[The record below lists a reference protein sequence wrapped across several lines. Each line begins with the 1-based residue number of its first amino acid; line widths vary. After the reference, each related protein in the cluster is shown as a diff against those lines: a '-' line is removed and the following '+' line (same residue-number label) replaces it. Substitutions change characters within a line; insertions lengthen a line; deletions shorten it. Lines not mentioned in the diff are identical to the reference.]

1 MAKKGRPPGRTVAIN
16 RKARRN
22 YFIEETIEAGLVLT
36 GTEVKSL
43 RAGQGSIA
51 EAYASEQDGELYLV
65 NATIPE
71 YKNANRF
78 NHEPRRARKLLL
90 HKRQL
95 AKYLNEVRT
104 GGMTIVPLSLYFSE
118 RGRAKV
124 ELALAKGK
132 KFYDK
137 RASEKARDWSRQKAR
152 LMREKG

>member
-1 MAKKGRPPGRTVAIN
+1 MAKKERPAARKIAIN

-22 YFIEETIEAGLVLT
+22 YFIEDTLEAGIVLT
-36 GTEVKSL
+36 GTEVKTL

-51 EAYASEQDGELYLV
+51 EAYANEREGELYLI

-71 YKNANRF
+71 YSASRIKHAPGR
-78 NHEPRRARKLLL
+78 PRKLLL

-95 AKYLNEVRT
+95 AKFLDEVRT
-104 GGMTIVPLSLYFSE
+104 GGMTIVPLSLYFNE

-132 KFYDK
+132 KLYDK
-137 RASEKARDWSRQKAR
+137 RADEKKRDWGRQKAR

>member
-1 MAKKGRPPGRTVAIN
+1 MAKKGRPPGRTVAVN

-22 YFIEETIEAGLVLT
+22 YFIEDTVEAGLVLT

-43 RAGQGSIA
+43 RAGKGSIA
-51 EAYASEQDGELYLV
+51 EAYASESDGELYLI

-71 YKNANRF
+71 YAASRVK
-78 NHEPRRARKLLL
+78 HEPGRPRKLLL

-104 GGMTIVPLSLYFSE
+104 GGMTIVPLSLYFNE